1 MAGICVAVLA
11 VGCWKRP
18 GDPRSSQEDSQARS
32 SNTNQTESWRSQ
44 RLENEPRTET
54 LPADPKRG
62 TSNSVPERRST
73 PLSGQDIYER
83 ARAAFVFIEV
93 ERNEGMSIGSGFI
106 VRPGLIVTNRH
117 VVSDAR
123 GIMVRR
129 AAASERPVVA
139 EVRAVHE
146 TVDLAVIA
154 SNLQHDGLPLARDH
168 EVRVGQEVY
177 VLGNPGGLE
186 ATFTDGRIS
195 QKRTVE
201 SNRVLQISAPVSK
214 GSSGGPVMNNEG
226 QVVGVVFAL
235 QSEGQNLNFA
245 VPVSY
250 VREMLRRQN
259 AL

>member
-1 MAGICVAVLA
+1 
-11 VGCWKRP
+11 
-18 GDPRSSQEDSQARS
+18 
-32 SNTNQTESWRSQ
+32 
-44 RLENEPRTET
+44 
-54 LPADPKRG
+54 
-62 TSNSVPERRST
+62 
-73 PLSGQDIYER
+73 
-83 ARAAFVFIEV
+83 VFIEV